1 MKVRKKNRTVQ
12 LMALAGTAAILVPTI
27 LAGFLMG
34 WFWLFLLTALI
45 FVPLLFIEGR
55 LDKS

>member
-1 MKVRKKNRTVQ
+1 MQ
-12 LMALAGTAAILVPTI
+12 FMALAGIAAILVPTI

-45 FVPLLFIEGR
+45 LIPLLFLDRR

>member
-1 MKVRKKNRTVQ
+1 MRFSKKNRAVQ
-12 LMALAGTAAILVPTI
+12 IMALAGIAAILVPTI

-34 WFWLFLLTALI
+34 WFWLFFLMALI
-45 FVPLLFIEGR
+45 FVPLLFLDRR